1 MALVYYAG
9 IDTADFADGLAVTI
23 GGAVGSGTATVASGT
38 YIAGDNSDVTTIT
51 TPPIS
56 SGYGAFIDAVYD
68 ALNAAVASSWTVTW
82 NESTLAYTI
91 SNPTAFTLT
100 FGGTAGQNLS
110 RALGMSLFISSTTS
124 TTSTV
129 RPYYV
134 IQAEIDARSDVS
146 DHYEADDNVEEAI
159 ADGGSPYSV
168 SRDTEE
174 LRDDWVQSME
184 PIEAVM
190 SRSAAASVPWTW
202 QHFVTH
208 LRASVPFYTSDTTS
222 GAKSVYVLR
231 AEGASWSSTVRERVV
246 RDWDGLW
253 NIRLSTRFLGDI

>member
-1 MALVYYAG
+1 MALYYYAG
-9 IDTADFADGLAVTI
+9 IDTNDFADGFAVVV
-23 GGAVGSGTATVASGT
+23 GGAVGSGTATVAAGR
-38 YIAGDNSDVTTIT
+38 YIAGDNSDVATIT
-51 TPPIS
+51 DPPVNS
-56 SGYGAFIDAVYD
+56 EYTAFIDAVYD
-68 ALNAAVASSWTVTW
+68 ALNAAVPSSWSVTFDD
-82 NESTLAYTI
+82 TALTYTI
-91 SNPTAFTLT
+91 SNATAFTLT
-100 FGGTAGQNLS
+100 FSGVAGQNLS
-110 RALGMSLFISSTTS
+110 RALGMGLFISSTTS

-134 IQAEIDARSDVS
+134 IEAEIGARSDVS

-190 SRSAAASVPWTW
+190 NRSALAAAPWTW
-202 QHFVTH
+202 QRFVTH
-208 LRASVPFYTSDTTS
+208 VRASIPFYTYDSST
-222 GAKSVYVLR
+222 GGKSVYVLR